1 MSVFVPVAVSV
12 INSNPALRRNG
23 FAPKPDPVDEDK
35 EIEIEVDLGLLFFML
50 MCVWGVVMAVVVV
63 YNQFNIHTAVI

>member
-12 INSNPALRRNG
+12 INSNPALRRKG
-23 FAPKPDPVDEDK
+23 FAPYPVEKDEDT
-35 EIEIEVDLGLLFFML
+35 DLGPLFFAL